1 MKSKPSYRTIICLSA
16 QCIVFLWV
24 LQKIPAFF
32 FIADMFISLPG
43 QWTPCLPLKLQAIVG
58 LQCPIQ
64 QSSQSIAPLQCTVL
78 ESNRL
83 SILLPFS
90 MQCTQGH
97 RGHQRTLHQPLD
109 IDRIRK
115 DQIDH
120 LASHLNRYFHQCD
133 LRSTGLATVQSSLG
147 AAARAI
153 RITSSHSP
161 NAGELRDKIIILPHK
176 NGEQFSVTNLGTIP
190 TFSRFSNGE
199 CPLSLSTTKE
209 STT

>member
-16 QCIVFLWV
+16 QCIVFCGFYRRF
-24 LQKIPAFF
+24 QRSS
-32 FIADMFISLPG
+32 SLPI
-43 QWTPCLPLKLQAIVG
+43 CLFPFLDSGHHVNHLNCK
-58 LQCPIQ
+58 
-64 QSSQSIAPLQCTVL
+64 PLQVCSVL
-78 ESNRL
+78 FNRAPSQL
-83 SILLPFS
+83 HHCSALYQSLLLPCS

-97 RGHQRTLHQPLD
+97 SGHQRTLHQPLD

-153 RITSSHSP
+153 TITSSHSP

>member
-43 QWTPCLPLKLQAIVG
+43 QWTPCLPLELQAIVG
-58 LQCPIQ
+58 LQFLFNRAPSQLHHCSALY
-64 QSSQSIAPLQCTVL
+64 QSL
-78 ESNRL
+78 
-83 SILLPFS
+83 LLPCS
-90 MQCTQGH
+90 MHCTQGH
-97 RGHQRTLHQPLD
+97 SGHQRTLHQPLD

-133 LRSTGLATVQSSLG
+133 LQSTGLATVQSSLG

-153 RITSSHSP
+153 TITSSHSP